1 MKQATTISPIWGGR
15 FVDVIEEAVG
25 RINSSIDF
33 DRRLWREDII
43 GSKAH
48 VEMLVAQRIITE
60 EDGYLIAKALEE
72 IAMEIDSGAFKFLH
86 SLEDIHLNIEHRL
99 HEKIGDAA
107 GRLHTARSRNDQIA
121 LDMKLWIRG
130 VVDLLDDEL
139 KELQIVLIERAD
151 QYAETIMPGFTHLQP
166 AQPITFGH
174 HLMAYVEMFGRDRT
188 RLADARRRM
197 NENPLGAA
205 ALAGTQFPIDRH
217 MTSAILGF
225 DRPSANSIDAVS
237 DRDFVMEVLA
247 CAGICA
253 VHLSRLA
260 EELIIWTTSQF
271 SFVHLSD
278 SLTTGSSIMPQKKNP
293 DGAELVKGKTGRIVS
308 AFTII
313 AIVLKGMPLSYG
325 KDMQEDKEPCFDAI
339 DNLRLCITC
348 ITSIVR
354 TLQANQE
361 SMRKAVFT
369 SFITATD
376 LADWLV
382 RETKMPFRNAHYI
395 VGQVVRAAE
404 ERCCGLA
411 DLPLDLLRK
420 IHHAFDEQIYK
431 ILSVDVSLNART
443 SYGGTAPVRVREQI
457 VEARK
462 RFLNED
468 CLKF

>member
-1 MKQATTISPIWGGR
+1 MTKTAAIDSMRGGR
-15 FVDVIEEAVG
+15 FVDVIEDAVA
-25 RINSSIDF
+25 RINTSIDF
-33 DRRLWREDII
+33 DRRLWREDIA

-48 VEMLVAQRIITE
+48 VEMLVAQRIITK
-60 EDGYLIAKALEE
+60 EDGYVIERALGE
-72 IAMEIDSGAFKFLH
+72 IWSEIDSGTFNFLH

-99 HEKIGDAA
+99 HEKIGDTA
-107 GRLHTARSRNDQIA
+107 GRLHTGRSRNDQIA

-130 VVDLLDDEL
+130 VVDLIDSEL
-139 KELQIVLIERAD
+139 KELQAVLIERAD

-174 HLMAYVEMFGRDRT
+174 HLMAYVEMLGRDRT

-205 ALAGTQFPIDRH
+205 ALAGTQFPIDRQ

-225 DRPSANSIDAVS
+225 DRPAANSLDAVS

-247 CAGICA
+247 SAGICA

-293 DGAELVKGKTGRIVS
+293 DGAELVKGKTGRILS

-339 DNLRLCITC
+339 DNLRLCIACT
-348 ITSIVR
+348 TSIVR
-354 TLQANQE
+354 NLQANQE
-361 SMRKAVFT
+361 AMRKAVFA
-369 SFITATD
+369 SFVTATD

-395 VGQVVRAAE
+395 VGQVVRVAE
-404 ERCCGLA
+404 EKCCGLA

-420 IHHAFDEQIYK
+420 IHHAFDERVYK
-431 ILSVDVSLNART
+431 ILSIDASLNARS

-457 VEARK
+457 IEARK
-462 RFLNED
+462 RFLGRS
-468 CLKF
+468 C